1 MAGTLT
7 VDCAPGTT
15 AAALRIAMQAPS
27 TPLVVLTARTLAQL
41 ETEFRGHK
49 RMVRW
54 LVDLAT
60 ASDRPIGLHAEH
72 TNGGQTVFIPPRHW
86 TAEKLQGWI
95 AGRHAELEAQ
105 FGAIAGMERS
115 A

>member
-1 MAGTLT
+1 MSASLT
-7 VDCAPGTT
+7 VQCAEGTT
-15 AAALRIAMQAPS
+15 AGALRVALQAAHGP
-27 TPLVVLTARTLAQL
+27 TVVLTARSLAQL
-41 ETEFRGHK
+41 EREFRGHK

-60 ASDRPIGLHAEH
+60 DCNRPIGMHVETARS
-72 TNGGQTVFIPPRHW
+72 GRTVFVPPRHW
-86 TAEKLQGWI
+86 SPERLAGWV

-105 FGAIAGMERS
+105 FGEITRTERS